1 MSTIHVRCPVT
12 GRCASTGILTD
23 PETFAA
29 LSRAVRWLRC
39 PACGGHHSWSS
50 EKVWLTRTFGLG
62 AEIPPLAGG
71 AHAAD
76 RKLPMIGRGKR
87 LLI

>member
-23 PETFAA
+23 PETFEA
-29 LSRAVRWLRC
+29 LARAVRWLRC
-39 PACGGHHSWSS
+39 PTCGRHHFWSS
-50 EKVWLTRTFGLG
+50 ERVWLTQTFGLDV
-62 AEIPPLAGG
+62 ETPLLASTDV
-71 AHAAD
+71 AD
-76 RKLPMIGRGKR
+76 RKLTKFERGER